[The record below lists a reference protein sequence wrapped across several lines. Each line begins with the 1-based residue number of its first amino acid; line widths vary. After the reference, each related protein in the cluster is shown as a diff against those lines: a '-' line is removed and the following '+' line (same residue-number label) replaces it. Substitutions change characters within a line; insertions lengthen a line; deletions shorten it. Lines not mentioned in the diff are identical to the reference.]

1 VRAQQIV
8 SARCQPCHSLHPT
21 APGFTGPPS
30 GVAFDT
36 PEEIRARADQIQQL
50 AVSSTVMPLGNQTN
64 MTAAERTELGQWIAQ
79 GSKVK

>member
-1 VRAQQIV
+1 IV

-21 APGFTGPPS
+21 EPGFTGPPA

-36 PEEIRARADQIQQL
+36 PAEIRARAAQIQQL

-79 GSKVK
+79 GSNIK